1 MKGQKQHE
9 YSLEI
14 SNSSLLLLRISMA
27 VFFYFYI
34 SWRFSLFGL
43 FYWYFLTDWN
53 WGLNFIYFCLGSLE
67 IIMGRKFPRILRVV
81 HKFLFSAVQTISW
94 LVGIIFW
101 ILLSSILLSE
111 EMSTIDKIDQVVGHS
126 MNLIPV
132 VLDLYLSKTT
142 VTFYPY
148 VFSPLIVVFTYI
160 CFATTLYVTLG
171 WSWPYPFMELINGPQ
186 RELNLLADLVGTLAM
201 MLLLVLFFTIFT
213 IGFTRLRDRRN
224 ISI

>member
-1 MKGQKQHE
+1 MKGEKQHH

-14 SNSSLLLLRISMA
+14 SNSTFLLFRLSMA
-27 VFFYFYI
+27 VFYYYYI

-53 WGLNFIYFCLGSLE
+53 WGLNFIYFCLGSME
-67 IIMGRKFPRILRVV
+67 IIFGKRFPNTLRVA
-81 HKFLFSAVQTISW
+81 HNFLFAAVQTISW

-111 EMSTIDKIDQVVGHS
+111 EMSLIDKMDQVIGHS

-142 VTFYPY
+142 VPFYPY
-148 VFSPLIVVFTYI
+148 VFAPLIVVFTYI
-160 CFATTLYVTLG
+160 CFAVTLYLTMG
-171 WSWPYPFMELINGPQ
+171 WGWPYPFMKLINGPQ
-186 RELNLLADLVGTLAM
+186 RELDLVADLMGTAAM
-201 MLLLVLFFTIFT
+201 MVLLVIFFTIFT
-213 IGFTRLRDRRN
+213 IGLSRLRDRRN
-224 ISI
+224 IAI